1 MIIFMLG
8 LREKAEISTKISLV
22 LRHWFKFFCHLLD
35 YENKKRKYDIRDN
48 DIRDKRIVSKSEQ

>member
-48 DIRDKRIVSKSEQ
+48 DIRD